1 MEHLGVGEPLG
12 LLDQQTGCCDKL
24 GFGKQ
29 RPELAHGTHRSAASR
44 PIAPQP
50 EPAVS
55 PMRYQRAPHSRRI
68 GAVASSPRS
77 WTIAS
82 PMPTPPRS
90 SSTMS
95 RRTPSPA
102 RHGRAGAAD
111 RNRQN
116 RRGQLRFKD
125 LQGGADGFAPRA
137 GPEDLSLLL
146 YTSGTT
152 GRPKGVPRRHRAE
165 RAAALAHIAQNL
177 YARGERRLGV
187 MPLYHTM
194 GVRSLLAMGLLDGT
208 FVCLP
213 RFEAGAALR
222 LIARERISNLYLVST
237 LDHAPAATVS
247 DRVMR
252 PYEADAD
259 KARKFLARPGDVPV
273 HRLKAWLNAPIS

>member
-1 MEHLGVGEPLG
+1 MAERVLRIAI
-12 LLDQQTGCCDKL
+12 
-24 GFGKQ
+24 GK
-29 RPELAHGTHRSAASR
+29 
-44 PIAPQP
+44 ID
-50 EPAVS
+50 
-55 PMRYQRAPHSRRI
+55 
-68 GAVASSPRS
+68 GA
-77 WTIAS
+77 
-82 PMPTPPRS
+82 
-90 SSTMS
+90 
-95 RRTPSPA
+95 
-102 RHGRAGAAD
+102 
-111 RNRQN
+111 NC
-116 RRGQLRFKD
+116 RFKD

-194 GVRSLLAMGLLDGT
+194 GVRSLLAMGLLDGA

-247 DRVMR
+247 DRGMR
-252 PYEADAD
+252 P
-259 KARKFLARPGDVPV
+259 L
-273 HRLKAWLNAPIS
+273 